1 MVRLPVRVLYKG
13 ANHGRCGW
21 SIRMNFQF
29 AADDS
34 GTITHCVE
42 AHPLSFAGRKK
53 KTHSVV
59 TDAKRRRTVNR
70 IESDKRRA
78 SASVLHRITHRLLG
92 DAEEMDRRIAGQ
104 FHVRARTDKTTS
116 NPG

>member
-13 ANHGRCGW
+13 ANHGRAAR

-29 AADDS
+29 AADHS

-70 IESDKRRA
+70 IESDNHRA
-78 SASVLHRITHRLLG
+78 STSVLHRITNRSLG
-92 DAEEMDRRIAGQ
+92 EPEGMDRRIAG
-104 FHVRARTDKTTS
+104 HVK
-116 NPG
+116 

>member
-13 ANHGRCGW
+13 ANHGRAAR

-29 AADDS
+29 AADHS

-42 AHPLSFAGRKK
+42 AHPLSFACRKK

-70 IESDKRRA
+70 IESDNHHA
-78 SASVLHRITHRLLG
+78 SASLLHRITHSLLR
-92 DAEEMDRRIAGQ
+92 DAEEMNRHIA
-104 FHVRARTDKTTS
+104 AKY
-116 NPG
+116 